1 MRQIYKCPP
10 KATTT
15 VATPTAMPY
24 TEQGVLENI
33 ILPAGFRGSG
43 NALHSFSSISSNMD
57 FSGSESINGN
67 MKSTNGPLYDAISK
81 YFAFTRGFYNRR
93 IDWKWFQGV
102 RKFSDPPTPG
112 LCV

>member
-10 KATTT
+10 KATT

-33 ILPAGFRGSG
+33 ILPVATGFRGSG

-81 YFAFTRGFYNRR
+81 YFEFTRGFSYRG
-93 IDWKWFQGV
+93 ID
-102 RKFSDPPTPG
+102 
-112 LCV
+112 